1 MSDNRRDD
9 NLLDYKNYLFD
20 EVYLL
25 ENYILHLGKQEPVLA
40 ILATLVL
47 VVLVGTAAQILAD
60 RLRVAATGP
69 LLFAGLFFGE
79 AGIGLVQPDMLGDI
93 LRVVVKASV
102 AIVVFEGGLL
112 LDIREIRQASR
123 AVLGLV
129 TVGLLITTL
138 LAGILVH
145 FLFGWTWELSFLFGA
160 IVSVTGPT
168 VITPILQRVRVN
180 RRVKLTLESESIIA
194 DPLGVIL
201 AALVFTAIISPR
213 GLNAAIPVGLLTLC
227 AGIVVGL
234 SVAFLVWLL
243 SDRFRLLPS
252 KFTRVGILGAA
263 LASYTIAELVA
274 HEAGVMAAAAAGIA
288 VGSLNIPHKEE
299 VEDFKGDLASLAIS
313 AVFILLAAGLEINAL
328 AAIGWRGLLVVV
340 LLMLLVRP
348 IRVFLST
355 FGSELRTNE
364 KWFISFLGP
373 RGIVAASVAT
383 FFALELK
390 DNGVAGADTFVA
402 LVFAVILMTV
412 AVQGTIAG
420 RMAHFFKVMPEHLI
434 IVGAD
439 ETARILAERL
449 IDAGETVSL
458 IDTNPQNCSI
468 AKNLRGASVLYA
480 DATSPKTMKKAGIN
494 EAKCVIV
501 ATSSD
506 KVNILVCQAIRAAHP
521 AKRLVA
527 RVNSTANLAAFEQAG
542 IEVMSPPRATATI
555 LENLVLRP
563 SFFNFLS
570 QGMGEERMREVLVG
584 NSVKDGATIASL
596 KLDNCVVV
604 AIRRGTDLITPKGA
618 TQIRRGDVLTILG
631 EEEDLENALAQ
642 QFAGEV

>member
-1 MSDNRRDD
+1 MLEGYVFYLRDH
-9 NLLDYKNYLFD
+9 N
-20 EVYLL
+20 
-25 ENYILHLGKQEPVLA
+25 HVLS

-47 VVLVGTAAQILAD
+47 VILIGTAAQILAD
-60 RLRVAATGP
+60 RLKIPATGP
-69 LLFAGLFFGE
+69 LLFAGLIFGK
-79 AGIGLVQPDMLGDI
+79 AGLGLVQPEVLGEF

-112 LDIREIRQASR
+112 LDVREMRHASR
-123 AVLGLV
+123 AVIGLV
-129 TVGLLITTL
+129 TVGLLITTI
-138 LAGILVH
+138 LAAVLVH

-201 AALVFTAIISPR
+201 AALIFTAITSPG
-213 GLNAAIPVGLLTLC
+213 GLSAALPVGLLTLC
-227 AGIVVGL
+227 AGVLVGI
-234 SVAFLVWLL
+234 SVAFIVWLL
-243 SDRFRLLPS
+243 SDRFLLLPS
-252 KFTRVGILGAA
+252 KFTRIGILGAA

-274 HEAGVMAAAAAGIA
+274 HEAGVMAAAVAGIA
-288 VGSLNIPHKEE
+288 VGSLDIPHKEE

-313 AVFILLAAGLEINAL
+313 AVFILLAAGLEIGGLTAL
-328 AAIGWRGLLVVV
+328 GWRGLLVVAV
-340 LLMLLVRP
+340 LMLFVRP
-348 IRVFLST
+348 ARVFLST

-390 DNGVAGADTFVA
+390 DAGVANADSFVA
-402 LVFAVILMTV
+402 LVFAVILATV
-412 AVQGTIAG
+412 AIQGTAAG
-420 RMAHFFKVMPEHLI
+420 RMANFFRVMPQHII

-449 IDAGETVSL
+449 VESGETISL
-458 IDTNPQNCSI
+458 VDTDEQSCSL
-468 AKNLRGASVLYA
+468 AKDLRGASVFCA
-480 DATSPKTMKKAGIN
+480 DATSPETLKKAGLS

-506 KVNILVCQAIRAAHP
+506 KVNILVCQAVRAVSP
-521 AKRLVA
+521 RLRLVA
-527 RVNSTANLAAFEQAG
+527 RVNSTVNLAAFEQAG
-542 IEVMSPPRATATI
+542 IEVMSPPQATATI

-570 QGMGEERMREVLVG
+570 NGMGEERMREVVVG
-584 NSVKDGATIASL
+584 DRIKNGSTIAAL

-604 AIRRGTDLITPKGA
+604 AVRRGTDLITPKGA
-618 TQIRRGDVLTILG
+618 TQILHGDVLTILG
-631 EEEDLENALAQ
+631 EEEDLNRVLARHFPNQ
-642 QFAGEV
+642 N